1 MALRTIHTM
10 LFEPTFRLSKE
21 CEFEFIG
28 ADPPL
33 LAGMNLDT
41 HYLNQHSGFCEL
53 LKDRQKN
60 LALDILFL
68 LRERRRNLKL
78 ESLVGEKKLM
88 GDIEEQLKTKKAQM
102 TSKTKTQQQL
112 IA

>member
-1 MALRTIHTM
+1 MALRIVHSM

-33 LAGMNLDT
+33 LASMNLDK
-41 HYLNQHSGFCEL
+41 HYLNQNSGFCEL

-78 ESLVGEKKLM
+78 ETLVSDRKLL
-88 GDIEEQLKTKKAQM
+88 GDIEEQLKTKKAEV
-102 TSKTKTQQQL
+102 TK
-112 IA
+112 AA